1 MSTALAKNASRNVG
15 EIKKISLDSPPSC
28 TGCNRPMGICKRA
41 TVKLVGLDST
51 YQVSIPTYGC
61 RKNDCPQRM
70 KNLITPPNPFAAPRM
85 TYDFAVQGEVTI
97 LRWHEHCTHK
107 EISERMKDRF
117 EISIDHYAIETI
129 LKSYEIA
136 CAKTYRQST
145 IDQMHQ
151 HHGALI
157 CVDVME
163 PLKGKNGLL
172 VAHEYWTGLTLGVK
186 KMPNGKTETYE
197 AFFRGL
203 RERLEVELGI
213 PIIGIISDA
222 HPTQRKA
229 IAKIFEDIPHCICH
243 YHFYNYVIRDAKLA
257 DSGIVTQ
264 IRATLRK
271 NYDIKQFNQRCI
283 TQTIPR
289 SQYEVLQ
296 PLFEPIVELSNWSR
310 KPRDPCFTGLE
321 LCHRL
326 TDITEQFQ
334 LLKTKVDDG
343 VIQVPKHSRK
353 VVNRFLIALEGILAT
368 YAELIKDLEEIQMH
382 LTDLVDILAQTEY
395 NASGGLKKMLQ
406 FSDNLR
412 FSELENPRDGV
423 ASLFVKELVKY
434 IETKGKLLFNYRT
447 IPGAPTTNNFQE
459 LKFKQLKHFLRR
471 VIGHGAA
478 KDYLMVHGERI
489 LFVNPRES
497 RDKILAIF
505 KNCNQHEARK
515 EIKANRRSMERWAI
529 VMHNRVRWEDRIQKL
544 HDYICGLEMKPIK
557 RV

>member
-1 MSTALAKNASRNVG
+1 MTTALAKNASRDDG
-15 EIKKISLDSPPSC
+15 EIKKLSLDSPPLC
-28 TGCNRPMGICKRA
+28 LGCNRPMGICKRA
-41 TVKLVGLDST
+41 KIKLVGLEST

-70 KNLITPPNPFAAPRM
+70 KTLITPPNPFAAPRM
-85 TYDFAVQGEVTI
+85 TYDYAVQGEVI
-97 LRWHEHCTHK
+97 LLRWHEHCTHK

-117 EISIDHYAIETI
+117 KILIDHYAIETI

-145 IDQMHQ
+145 IDKMHQ
-151 HHGALI
+151 KGGALL

-163 PLKGKNGLL
+163 PLKGKNGFL
-172 VAHEYWTGLTLGVK
+172 VAYEYWTGLTLGVK
-186 KMPNGKTETYE
+186 KMPNGKMETYE
-197 AFFRGL
+197 VFFRGL
-203 RERLEVELGI
+203 KERLEIELNI

-222 HPTQRKA
+222 LPTQRKA
-229 IAKIFEDIPHCICH
+229 IANSFQDIPHCLCH
-243 YHFYNYVIRDAKLA
+243 YHFYNYVIKDAKQA
-257 DSGIVTQ
+257 DSGMVTQ
-264 IRATLRK
+264 IRAILRK
-271 NYDIKQFNQRCI
+271 NYDIQQFNLRCQ

-289 SQYEVLQ
+289 SQYEILQ
-296 PLFEPIVELSNWSR
+296 PLFEPLVELSNWSR

-321 LCHRL
+321 LCNRL
-326 TDITEQFQ
+326 EDITEKFQ
-334 LLKTKVDDG
+334 QLKNKVDDG
-343 VIQVPKHSRK
+343 LIQISKHSRK
-353 VVNRFLIALEGILAT
+353 VLTRICITLEEILES
-368 YAELIKDLEEIQMH
+368 YSELIKDLEQIHIYLAEM
-382 LTDLVDILAQTEY
+382 VEILAQTEY
-395 NASGGLKKMLQ
+395 NASGGLKKILH
-406 FSDNLR
+406 FSDKLR
-412 FSELENPRDGV
+412 FSEIENPRDGV
-423 ASLFVKELVKY
+423 ASLFVKALVKY

-497 RDKILAIF
+497 RDRILEII

-515 EIKANRRSMERWAI
+515 EIRINRRSMDRWAI
-529 VMHNRVRWEDRIQKL
+529 VMHNRERWAERIQKL
-544 HDYICGLEMKPIK
+544 HDYICSLEMKPIK